1 MDLAVVIDETQ
12 LSHNPSRGSL
22 LPRCLVQCYCSIV
35 YSLYFRAALY
45 SRRKRQERYRRN
57 VCLCLPRE
65 VLSPSRPPGTLHAVL
80 TEGSMDPR
88 NLTNWPPA
96 KPVTPNQVD
105 EMTQLIRD
113 MRELLQ
119 RYAPLW
125 YTEAIDQRV
134 GQLLGNFS
142 NPARSPRVVVEKEG
156 A

>member
-1 MDLAVVIDETQ
+1 
-12 LSHNPSRGSL
+12 
-22 LPRCLVQCYCSIV
+22 
-35 YSLYFRAALY
+35 
-45 SRRKRQERYRRN
+45 
-57 VCLCLPRE
+57 
-65 VLSPSRPPGTLHAVL
+65 
-80 TEGSMDPR
+80 MDPR

-105 EMTQLIRD
+105 EMTQLVRD

-134 GQLLGNFS
+134 GHLLGDFS
-142 NPARSPRVVVEKEG
+142 NPPRSPRVVVEKEG